1 MKTTIKNII
10 KVTISIFSI
19 FFDDSTILIDNIYT
33 EMKFVESYL
42 KSLLV
47 QTEPFSE
54 LDVQGIIRSGLS
66 IWQLNFTDRFR
77 LYQYWLA
84 KYESQILGV
93 LKTLNREFNQQANIM
108 LELRMQMDKSIME
121 KAMIIAMTTTGS
133 SRYNEILKDIGPRIV
148 IVEEAAEVFESH
160 IVSSLSKHCQH
171 LILIGDHV
179 QLRPK
184 PTVYKLATQFSLD
197 VSLFERL
204 VRNGYNYIYN
214 IKEFLIYLLIYNTST
229 QTEII

>member
-1 MKTTIKNII
+1 
-10 KVTISIFSI
+10 
-19 FFDDSTILIDNIYT
+19 
-33 EMKFVESYL
+33 MKFVESYL

-66 IWQLNFTDRFR
+66 IWQLNFADRFR

-204 VRNGYNYIYN
+204 VRNGYSDIYT
-214 IKEFLIYLLIYNTST
+214 IKELLIYLLIYKTT
-229 QTEII
+229 TKIEII